1 MENGDYVVAIDLG
14 TNTVATVVG
23 TRAEGGK
30 VRIVDCEVS
39 PMEGMDRGG
48 IKNVEVSN
56 RI

>member
-39 PMEGMDRGG
+39 PMQ
-48 IKNVEVSN
+48 
-56 RI
+56 

>member
-30 VRIVDCEVS
+30 VRIVEALRMS
-39 PMEGMDRGG
+39 NWFP
-48 IKNVEVSN
+48 KVSN